1 MTSKDKYH
9 YYKTTIRPN
18 IPGLIVSY
26 NHSTGLLAL
35 KEEYPLKNYLGYVT
49 ESEANEKLERKK
61 VGIKK
66 MSSVNQFRGS
76 R

>member
-9 YYKTTIRPN
+9 YYRSTIRPK
-18 IPGLIVSY
+18 LDDVLVSY

-35 KEEYPLKNYLGYVT
+35 KEEYPLKNYLGYMT
-49 ESEANEKLERKK
+49 EAEANEKLERKK